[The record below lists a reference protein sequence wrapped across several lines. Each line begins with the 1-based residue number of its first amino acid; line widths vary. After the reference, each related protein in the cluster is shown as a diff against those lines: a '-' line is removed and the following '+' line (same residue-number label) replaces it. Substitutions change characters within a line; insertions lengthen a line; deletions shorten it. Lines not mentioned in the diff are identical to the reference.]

1 MVSSTDRPT
10 LVLVGHGMVGQRLLE
25 ELAVRDALA
34 GPDSTDGPGGAD
46 GPDAAGDGRRWR
58 VVILAEEE
66 RRAYDRVHLSS
77 LFTGTTPEELNLAD
91 PDFLERHDITLRLG
105 DPATVIDAATR
116 TVTTRRGAAWHYD
129 ALVLATGSYAFVP
142 PVPGRDAPGCFVYRT
157 VEDVR
162 AIQEAARGARTAAV
176 IGGGLLGL
184 EAVGAL
190 RSLGLETS
198 VVEAAP
204 RLMPGQVDRGGSD
217 VLAHT
222 IEAMGVH
229 VHTDAAITEVWT
241 GADGRVRGLSLS
253 DGGSVQAD
261 LIVFSVGVRPRDELA
276 RTAGL
281 DVADRGGIVIDAQCR
296 TSVPEIYALGEC
308 ARAADGNVYG
318 LVAPGYRMAEVLA
331 DTLTGAENGFTG
343 ADTST
348 KLKLLGADVASFGD
362 PFAPDAGGSVLW
374 ADSGSG
380 VYKKLVL
387 GPDGKLMGG
396 ILVGDADA
404 YGTLRPLVGAQLP
417 GPASSFLLPADGSGP
432 VDTTAV
438 LPDDAVICSCNG
450 VTKKAL
456 REAVRGGAHDLAAVK
471 KCTGAGTQCGGCVG
485 AVTSIME
492 AQLAA
497 EGIEAGPGGLCPD
510 FTQTRRELYEI
521 IRVTGIDSFTRLA
534 KEYGVPGPDGKPPH
548 GCAVCRPTVASL
560 LATLGPE
567 LGLHHILDGEQAAL
581 QDTNDL
587 FLANLQKDGTY
598 SVVPRLPAGEIS
610 PEHLIVLGEIAR
622 EFGLYTKLTGGQRI
636 DLFGATVDQL
646 PDIWRRL
653 VDAGLESG
661 HAYGKSLRTAKS
673 CAGSR
678 WCRFGQ
684 RDSVGMAV
692 ELELRYRGLR
702 SPHKLK
708 LAASGCIRECAEAQS
723 KDVGVIAT
731 AKGWNLYVGG
741 NGGTKPRHAD
751 LLAQDLSD
759 TELIRTIDRFLMFYI
774 RTAERLERTAA
785 WLERIDGGIHH
796 IRNVVLHDSL
806 GLAEELETQ
815 MQRHV
820 DAYRDEWRAV
830 LEDPAKLRRFTSA
843 YPAPAGPAAPGHVQV
858 RTHDGD
864 WRSVCLLDELEPGR
878 GIPVRVGD
886 EPDPIALFR
895 SPDGELFAVS
905 DTDPVS
911 RADVISRGIY
921 GAVDGT
927 PVVTSPMYKQ
937 RFDLRTGACLDDESQ
952 RLDVRGVR
960 VL

>member
-1 MVSSTDRPT
+1 MLSSTDRPT

-25 ELAVRDALA
+25 ELAARDALA
-34 GPDSTDGPGGAD
+34 GPDGTDGPGTAD
-46 GPDAAGDGRRWR
+46 GVPEGWRWC
-58 VVILAEEE
+58 VVVLAEEE

-77 LFTGTTPEELNLAD
+77 LFTGTTPEELSLAA

-105 DPATVIDAATR
+105 DPVTALDTTAR
-116 TVTTRRGAAWHYD
+116 TVTTRTGATWHYD

-190 RSLGLETS
+190 RSLGLDTG

-204 RLMPGQVDRGGSD
+204 RLMPAQVDAGGAD
-217 VLAHT
+217 ALAHT
-222 IEAMGVH
+222 IEAMGVR
-229 VHTDAAITEVWT
+229 VYTDTVVTEVRT
-241 GADGRVRGLSLS
+241 GTDGQVRGLSLS
-253 DGGSVQAD
+253 DGRSVPAD
-261 LIVFSVGVRPRDELA
+261 VVVFSVGVRPRDELA

-281 DVADRGGIVIDAQCR
+281 DVADRGGIVIDAGCR
-296 TSVPEIYALGEC
+296 TSVPGIYALGEC
-308 ARAADGNVYG
+308 ARAADGEVYG
-318 LVAPGYRMAEVLA
+318 LVAPGYRMAEALA
-331 DTLTGAENGFTG
+331 DTLTGGDGSFTG

-362 PFAPDAGGSVLW
+362 PFAPDARDSVIW

-387 GPDGKLMGG
+387 GPDGRLVGG
-396 ILVGDADA
+396 ILVGDADV
-404 YGTLRPLVGAQLP
+404 YGTLRPLVGTPLP
-417 GPASSFLLPADGSGP
+417 GPAASFLLPGEGTGP
-432 VDTTAV
+432 ADTTAV

-450 VTKKAL
+450 VTKGAL
-456 REAVRGGAHDLAAVK
+456 RDAVRSGAHDLAAVK
-471 KCTGAGTQCGGCVG
+471 KCTGAATRCGGCLG
-485 AVTSIME
+485 AVTSVVE

-497 EGIEAGPGGLCPD
+497 DGIETGTGGLCPD

-521 IRVTGIDSFTRLA
+521 VRVTGISSFTRLA
-534 KEYGVPGPDGKPPH
+534 REYGVPGPDGTPPH

-610 PEHLIVLGEIAR
+610 PEHLVLLGEIAR
-622 EFGLYTKLTGGQRI
+622 DFGLYAKLTGGQRI

-646 PDIWRRL
+646 PVIWRRL
-653 VDAGLESG
+653 ADAGLESG

-684 RDSVGMAV
+684 RDSIGMAV

-708 LAASGCIRECAEAQS
+708 LAASGCVRECAEARS

-741 NGGTKPRHAD
+741 NGGSKPRHAD
-751 LLAQDLSD
+751 LLAQDLD
-759 TELIRTIDRFLMFYI
+759 DRELIRVVDRFLMFYI
-774 RTAERLERTAA
+774 RTADRLERTAA
-785 WLERIDGGIHH
+785 WLERIDGGIGHV
-796 IRNVVLHDSL
+796 RDVVLHDCL
-806 GLAEELETQ
+806 GLSDELESQ

-830 LEDPAKLRRFTSA
+830 LEDPAKLRRFTSSL
-843 YPAPAGPAAPGHVQV
+843 PAPEGPAAPGHVQV
-858 RTHDGD
+858 RTRAGE
-864 WRSVCLLDELEPGR
+864 WTSVCLLEDLEPGR
-878 GIPVRVGD
+878 GVPVRVG
-886 EPDPIALFR
+886 EEKEAVALFR
-895 SPDGELFAVS
+895 SPDGEIFAVC
-905 DTDPVS
+905 DTDPAS
-911 RADVISRGIY
+911 HADVISRGIY
-921 GAVDGT
+921 GAVDGI

-937 RFDLRTGACLDDESQ
+937 RFDLRTGACLDDESRHLTVHAV
-952 RLDVRGVR
+952 RL
-960 VL
+960 L